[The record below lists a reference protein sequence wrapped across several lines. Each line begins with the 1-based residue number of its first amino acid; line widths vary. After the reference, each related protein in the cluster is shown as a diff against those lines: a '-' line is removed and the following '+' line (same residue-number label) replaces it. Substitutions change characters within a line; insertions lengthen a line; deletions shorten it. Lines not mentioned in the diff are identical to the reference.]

1 MTFARKLTLIS
12 AIVPLLMCGAALAG
26 EHGSKDEAIAMTKK
40 AVAQIKTDGAD
51 KVYAAINS
59 QSPAFHDR
67 DLYVT
72 VYDAAGKCLA
82 HGSNAQL
89 VGKDLSGAGY
99 VQDRVRLMKSN
110 ASFWQDYVFL
120 NPVSKKLEPKSTY
133 CEVLNATAVC
143 VGIYKAP
150 AQ

>member
-1 MTFARKLTLIS
+1 MMSAKKLVLIGAVIPFLMT
-12 AIVPLLMCGAALAG
+12 GAAVAG
-26 EHGSKDEAIAMTKK
+26 EHGSKDEAIAMAKK
-40 AVAQIKTDGAD
+40 AVAQIKSDGAD
-51 KVYAAINS
+51 KTYAAITA

-67 DLYVT
+67 DLYVV
-72 VYDAAGKCLA
+72 VYDATGKCLA

-99 VQDRVRLMKSN
+99 VQDRMRLMKSN

-120 NPVSKKLEPKSTY
+120 NPITKKIEPKSTY
-133 CEVLNATAVC
+133 CETVNNTAVC
-143 VGIYKAP
+143 VGVYKAP